1 MKKYNLELDEEQLS
15 VVNEALEEYFRIRM
29 GQWSGLADDL
39 SSQNVD
45 FHMEN
50 KEIHSRVFDRY
61 IITRDCV
68 REIFESVSRILRE
81 GLRQKTHRML
91 VAEDIWQVIRH
102 QQWIDR
108 GAKDDWTVD
117 SRKPMQFSERPLP
130 KIEVLD
136 KV

>member
-1 MKKYNLELDEEQLS
+1 MKKYRLEMDEEQLS

-39 SSQNVD
+39 SAQNVD

-50 KEIHSRVFDRY
+50 KEVYSRVFDRY
-61 IITRDCV
+61 INTRDCI
-68 REIFESVSRILRE
+68 RQIFESVSRILCD
-81 GLRQKTHRML
+81 GLRKKTKRML

-108 GAKDDWTVD
+108 GAKDDWCVD
-117 SRKPMQFSERPLP
+117 AMEPMQFSDRLLP
-130 KIEVLD
+130 KIEVTD
-136 KV
+136 EA

>member
-1 MKKYNLELDEEQLS
+1 MKKYRLELDEEQLS

-39 SSQNVD
+39 SAQNVD

-50 KEIHSRVFDRY
+50 KEVHSRVFDRY
-61 IITRDCV
+61 INTRDCI
-68 REIFESVSRILRE
+68 RQIFESVSRILCD

-108 GAKDDWTVD
+108 GAKDDWCVD
-117 SRKPMQFSERPLP
+117 AREPMQFSDRPLP
-130 KIEVLD
+130 KIEVTNET
-136 KV
+136 